1 MLDNFRDWNIM
12 VTSTTQ
18 TEIVMQDESKINEV
32 IVYKFNSQKDR
43 DAFELAAQWPEDK
56 EAFKKLITPTN
67 LNELIF

>member
-1 MLDNFRDWNIM
+1 
-12 VTSTTQ
+12 
-18 TEIVMQDESKINEV
+18 MQDESKINEV

>member
-1 MLDNFRDWNIM
+1 MLDSFQERYKM
-12 VTSTTQ
+12 STSTTQ